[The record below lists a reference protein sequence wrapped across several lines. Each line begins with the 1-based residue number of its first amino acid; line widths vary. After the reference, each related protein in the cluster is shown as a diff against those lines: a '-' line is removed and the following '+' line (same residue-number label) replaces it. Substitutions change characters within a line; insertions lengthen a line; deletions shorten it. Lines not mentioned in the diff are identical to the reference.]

1 MNSMTMGEKTKKN
14 EEQRKGERA
23 DAELQHR
30 VVSRRSRQLVDR
42 GEGAPGVGGG
52 GLGPWG
58 LAVEPLGRY
67 VRERSSGREERM
79 ADSKYV
85 KFDVLGRSPCLAI
98 VVT

>member
-1 MNSMTMGEKTKKN
+1 MLHGAKIWAERTQIQTSKPEGPSPEVGKMNSMTMGEKTKKN

-52 GLGPWG
+52 GLG
-58 LAVEPLGRY
+58 V
-67 VRERSSGREERM
+67 
-79 ADSKYV
+79 
-85 KFDVLGRSPCLAI
+85 
-98 VVT
+98 

>member
-52 GLGPWG
+52 DLG
-58 LAVEPLGRY
+58 V
-67 VRERSSGREERM
+67 
-79 ADSKYV
+79 
-85 KFDVLGRSPCLAI
+85 
-98 VVT
+98 